1 VSRRDLLAVFLT
13 PFIIVAIIATV
24 VTLGGTALLT
34 TIAAAENSWGMTET
48 QAKLLVIPVGLS
60 FMLIIGVAAFLAS
73 RKHSP
78 T

>member
-1 VSRRDLLAVFLT
+1 MSRRDLLAVFLT

-34 TIAAAENSWGMTET
+34 TIAAAETSWGMSETE
-48 QAKLLVIPVGLS
+48 AKLLVVPVGLS
-60 FMLIIGVAAFLAS
+60 FMIVIGVAAWLAG

-78 T
+78 S